1 MDDSSPTLPCPSPD
15 VVAAWVA
22 GWAVSRGVGPAQPRF
37 GGLHVA
43 VGLPRQKERYVFAS
57 IEKDA
62 LRDLALKITTPWTFL
77 KVCAP
82 SNALENVWPAGWV
95 VQEPGFLMTTK
106 LTRPPA
112 PALADSYR
120 LTVQGE
126 NVIVASILDEA
137 GDVAASGKIALADGH
152 ATFDQIET
160 DERHRRRGLGRVVMN
175 ALSAAAIERGVT
187 EGVLVA
193 TPVGRQLY
201 TTLGWR
207 LHAHFTTAVIPG
219 PED

>member
-1 MDDSSPTLPCPSPD
+1 MDHPSLTPSPA
-15 VVAAWVA
+15 VVAAGVA
-22 GWAVSRGVGPAQPRF
+22 GWAVSRGVGPAQPRC

-57 IEKDA
+57 IEKEA
-62 LRDLALKITTPWTFL
+62 LRNLALTITTPWIFL

-82 SNALENVWPAGWV
+82 RGEMETVWPAGWV
-95 VQEPGFLMTTK
+95 VQEPGFMMTTT
-106 LTRPPA
+106 LARPA
-112 PALADSYR
+112 AAALADGYR

-126 NVIVASILDEA
+126 DVIVATIVDKA

-160 DERHRRRGLGRVVMN
+160 DEQHRRRGLGLAVMN
-175 ALSAAAIERGVT
+175 ALSAAAVERGIT

-193 TPVGRQLY
+193 TPVGRKLY
-201 TTLGWR
+201 TALGWH
-207 LHAHFTTAVIPG
+207 LHTHFTTAVIPG